1 MFSFWSNII
10 AFNKSIQY
18 FFNEEKLKWGGIP
31 FCVVSFQIFFVTL
44 VQLMFGIVNL
54 LSCFYSF
61 RQECCKRFACFCFFV
76 VLF

>member
-1 MFSFWSNII
+1 M
-10 AFNKSIQY
+10 
-18 FFNEEKLKWGGIP
+18 GGIP
-31 FCVVSFQIFFVTL
+31 FCVVSFQIFFVKL

-61 RQECCKRFACFCFFV
+61 RQECCIRFACFCFFV

>member
-1 MFSFWSNII
+1 M
-10 AFNKSIQY
+10 
-18 FFNEEKLKWGGIP
+18 GGIP